1 MRLRGKQQIITVPGH
16 STRPTASRVRE
27 AVFNIWQFE
36 IPNCRW
42 LDVCAGTGA
51 MGAEALCRGASYV
64 VGIEQ
69 ERRACSIIR
78 QNWQKFAQSPQ
89 QYQVLQIDAVAG
101 LASLKGQQFDRIY
114 VDPPYTSP
122 IYLPV
127 LEALSTFNLLMD
139 GGEIAIE
146 SGRRLRL
153 PSQIGNFQI
162 VSIRRY
168 GRTEI
173 TFYRQAEPGTST
185 AVADTKVN

>member
-1 MRLRGKQQIITVPGH
+1 MRLRGKQQIITVPGQ

>member
-1 MRLRGKQQIITVPGH
+1 VRLRGKQQITTVPGQ

-27 AVFNIWQFE
+27 AIFNIWQFE

-42 LDVCAGTGA
+42 LDICAGTGA
-51 MGAEALCRGASYV
+51 MGAEALCRGASVV

-69 ERRACSIIR
+69 DRRACGIIR

-89 QYQVLQIDAVAG
+89 QYQVLQMDAVAG

-127 LEALSTFNLLMD
+127 LEALSTYNLLA
-139 GGEIAIE
+139 GAGEIAVE
-146 SGRRLRL
+146 SGRRQRF
-153 PSQIGNFQI
+153 PAQSGNLEI
-162 VSIRRY
+162 TSVRRY

-173 TFYRQAEPGTST
+173 TFYRHVEPKTNT
-185 AVADTKVN
+185 VAADVSVS